1 MPRGTAW
8 LDLGTPDSLLEAGK
22 FIQIIEERQGLE
34 VGNPI
39 EVARVLGWKF

>member
-1 MPRGTAW
+1 MSRGTAW

-34 VGNPI
+34 VGNPDN
-39 EVARVLGWKF
+39 VARIMGYIY